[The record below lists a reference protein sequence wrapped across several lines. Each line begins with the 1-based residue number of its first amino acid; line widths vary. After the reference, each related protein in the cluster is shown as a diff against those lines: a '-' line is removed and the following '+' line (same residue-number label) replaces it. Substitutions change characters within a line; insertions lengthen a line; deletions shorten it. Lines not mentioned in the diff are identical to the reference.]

1 LQEPSAADLDAI
13 AARLVD
19 AVVRDATTSAAAAS
33 FLLRHYLAT
42 GRDDLREPLGLALAH
57 ALALAAEETSARGR
71 AAWLTLFVDASAI
84 ADDDRIAAAARALV
98 AALRA
103 EWPASDGLRDGMAS
117 VDACLRA
124 SAIADPADIVPA
136 AIDELERIVGGAYRP
151 GAGLVDAAWGRQA
164 ACADHVRAASAL
176 LTAFDVTGR
185 LPYSM
190 LAEELMQTARRLP
203 APDDDIVTQC
213 AAARALCRLAAL
225 HDDPGYRAAATLASG
240 ADYRADAARILEAQA
255 ARARTAST
263 ADAALF
269 GVAQHELMSLR

>member
-1 LQEPSAADLDAI
+1 MQEPSSADLDAI

-103 EWPASDGLRDGMAS
+103 EGAPVRYTEYAGVGHASWT
-117 VDACLRA
+117 RA
-124 SAIADPADIVPA
+124 Y
-136 AIDELERIVGGAYRP
+136 DE
-151 GAGLVDAAWGRQA
+151 
-164 ACADHVRAASAL
+164 
-176 LTAFDVTGR
+176 
-185 LPYSM
+185 
-190 LAEELMQTARRLP
+190 
-203 APDDDIVTQC
+203 
-213 AAARALCRLAAL
+213 AAL
-225 HDDPGYRAAATLASG
+225 WEWLF
-240 ADYRADAARILEAQA
+240 ARPC
-255 ARARTAST
+255 
-263 ADAALF
+263 
-269 GVAQHELMSLR
+269 